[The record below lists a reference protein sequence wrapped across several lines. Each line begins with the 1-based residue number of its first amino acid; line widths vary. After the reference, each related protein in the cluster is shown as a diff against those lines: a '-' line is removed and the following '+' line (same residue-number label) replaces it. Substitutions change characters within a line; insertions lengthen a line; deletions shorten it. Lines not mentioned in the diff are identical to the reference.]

1 MRTTL
6 TTAVTVLLATPL
18 VLVATGGTASAEVS
32 CTGSLGAVD
41 VDDTLVVPDGATC
54 TLDGTRIDGN
64 LLVGVGSTL
73 RATGVTVG
81 GNVQDSN
88 GRAGA
93 VTLRSSQVGG
103 SVQLEDGTGAVVLD
117 GNRVGGDVQPN
128 ANRGGVT
135 ITDNTIDGNLQCQAN
150 SPAPTG
156 GGNVVQGS
164 AEDQCAALTGGTAT
178 PPSEPAPAARTT
190 SRLAGADRFAT
201 SAAISREAFPD
212 GSATVYL
219 ARSDDP
225 ADALSASALPGGPV
239 LVVPSCG
246 TLPAPIAAEIRRL
259 GATRVTALGG
269 PGAVC
274 DDLLAQAAAA

>member
-1 MRTTL
+1 MRRSLALSL
-6 TTAVTVLLATPL
+6 TALLAVPVVTVAT
-18 VLVATGGTASAEVS
+18 VGTASADVS

-41 VDDTLVVPDGATC
+41 VDDNLRVPDGAGC

-64 LLVGVGSTL
+64 LLLGVGSSLT
-73 RATGVTVG
+73 ATGVTVG
-81 GNVQDSN
+81 GNVQDEN

-93 VTLRSSQVGG
+93 VTLRSSQVVGN
-103 SVQLEDGTGAVVLD
+103 VQLEDGRGAITLS

-128 ANRGGVT
+128 ANTGGVS
-135 ITDNTIDGNLQCQAN
+135 ITDNAIGGNLQCQSN

-156 GGNVVQGS
+156 SGNAVEGD
-164 AEDQCAALTGGTAT
+164 AEGQCAALTGGSTTPPPPTAT
-178 PPSEPAPAARTT
+178 RST

-201 SAAISREAFPD
+201 SAAISRESFPN
-212 GSATVYL
+212 GSATAYL

-246 TLPAPIAAEIRRL
+246 TLPQAIAAEIRRL

-274 DDLLAQAAAA
+274 DSILAQAAAA